1 MPDLKAGFALA
12 VFALVGMLAGVADAK
27 ISTPFEYVSN
37 GVDIANYDL
46 DNSDMVLALDVKVTD
61 TKGSLELTLDRNLID
76 SRYNGKDDGFLV
88 IADGD
93 EVLYKETK
101 TTQKSRTLKFNLN
114 PDVELVEIFGT
125 HVNGITFAQSEQ
137 PVVNIQNDQLQKL
150 FTESSILKEKNGKL
164 VDEINKLKAENEALK
179 KENKKL
185 DGRIFELQNL
195 VSAMDKK
202 VKDLNSIVSE
212 QVKTMFKL
220 FSRK

>member
-37 GVDIANYDL
+37 GVEISNYEL
-46 DNSDMVLALDVKVTD
+46 DNNDMVLALDVKVTD

-76 SRYNGKDDGFLV
+76 SKYNGKDDSFLV

-101 TTQKSRTLKFNLN
+101 TQKSRTLKFNLN

-125 HVNGITFAQSEQ
+125 HVKGITFAQYQQ
-137 PVVNIQNDQLQKL
+137 PLVNIQNDQLQKL
-150 FTESSILKEKNGKL
+150 FTDNGILKEKNDKL
-164 VDEINKLKAENEALK
+164 LSEVAQLKAENEALK

-185 DGRIFELQNL
+185 DGRIFELENL
-195 VSAMDKK
+195 TSAMDKK
-202 VKDLNSIVSE
+202 VKDLNAIVSE
-212 QVKTMFKL
+212 QVKTMFKW

>member
-27 ISTPFEYVSN
+27 LSTPFQYVSN
-37 GVDIANYDL
+37 GVEIANYEL
-46 DNSDMVLALDVKVTD
+46 DNNDMVLALYVKVTN

-76 SRYNGKDDGFLV
+76 SLYNGKDDSFLV
-88 IADGD
+88 IADGN

-101 TTQKSRTLKFNLN
+101 TTQKSRTLKFSLS

-125 HVNGITFAQSEQ
+125 HVKGITFAEYEPATNGQD
-137 PVVNIQNDQLQKL
+137 NQLQQL
-150 FTESSILKEKNGKL
+150 VSDNSILKEKNGQL

-185 DGRIFELQNL
+185 DGRIFELENL

-202 VKDLNSIVSE
+202 IKDLNVIVSE
-212 QVKTMFKL
+212 QVKTMFKW

>member
-27 ISTPFEYVSN
+27 LSTPFEYVSN

-76 SRYNGKDDGFLV
+76 SRYNGKDDSFLV

-101 TTQKSRTLKFNLN
+101 TTQKSRTLKFSLS
-114 PDVELVEIFGT
+114 PDIELVEIFGT

-150 FTESSILKEKNGKL
+150 FTESNILKEKNGKL

-185 DGRIFELQNL
+185 DGRVFELQNL

-202 VKDLNSIVSE
+202 VKDLNSVVSE
-212 QVKTMFKL
+212 QVKTMFKW

>member
-27 ISTPFEYVSN
+27 IATPFEYN
-37 GVDIANYDL
+37 TDGVEITNYEL
-46 DNSDMVLALDVKVTD
+46 DNNDMVLALDVKVTD

-76 SRYNGKDDGFLV
+76 SKYNGKDDSFLV

-101 TTQKSRTLKFNLN
+101 TQKSRTLKFSLS
-114 PDVELVEIFGT
+114 PDVELVEIFGS
-125 HVNGITFAQSEQ
+125 HVKGITFAQYEQ
-137 PVVNIQNDQLQKL
+137 PVINIQNDQLQKIV
-150 FTESSILKEKNGKL
+150 TENSILKEKNTKL
-164 VDEINKLKAENEALK
+164 LNEIDQLKAENDVLK

-185 DGRIFELQNL
+185 DSRIFELENL
-195 VSAMDKK
+195 TSAMDKK
-202 VKDLNSIVSE
+202 VKDLNAIVSE
-212 QVKTMFKL
+212 QVKTMFKW

>member
-27 ISTPFEYVSN
+27 LSTPFEYVSN

-76 SRYNGKDDGFLV
+76 SRYNGKDDSFLV

-114 PDVELVEIFGT
+114 HDVELVEIFGT
-125 HVNGITFAQSEQ
+125 HVNGITFTQSEQ

-150 FTESSILKEKNGKL
+150 FTESTILKEKNGKL

>member
-27 ISTPFEYVSN
+27 IATPFEYNTN
-37 GVDIANYDL
+37 GVEITNYEL
-46 DNSDMVLALDVKVTD
+46 DNTDMVLALDVKVTD

-76 SRYNGKDDGFLV
+76 SKYNGKDDSFLV

-93 EVLYKETK
+93 EVLCKETK
-101 TTQKSRTLKFNLN
+101 TTQKSRTLQFSLN
-114 PDVELVEIFGT
+114 PDVELVEIFGS
-125 HVNGITFAQSEQ
+125 HVKGITFAQYEQ
-137 PVVNIQNDQLQKL
+137 PVINIQNDQLQKIV
-150 FTESSILKEKNGKL
+150 TENSILKEKNTKL
-164 VDEINKLKAENEALK
+164 LGEIDKLKTENDVLK

-185 DGRIFELQNL
+185 DSRIFELENL

-212 QVKTMFKL
+212 QVKTMFKW